1 MAKRTL
7 EDFYKESKRIREEV
21 LQQAELLK
29 GNPLRFVITN
39 EITMRVEI
47 TKTDLKTIVSKNV
60 GDDKFNAIKNALAKD
75 IPGYLKKATYLG
87 WRPIAE
93 GKHFES
99 AYFAY
104 FSRELGCRTIL
115 CMRRMADGDIYKP
128 YAIINNFFYVS
139 FTNGALTLWQHFLF
153 LLQRYELILKVPN
166 FLSSFCILSFVTIV
180 TKRAKICSLPRKK
193 YFPLGGA
200 N

>member
-1 MAKRTL
+1 MGKQTL
-7 EDFYKESKRIREEV
+7 EDYYKESKRLREEV

-29 GNPLRFVITN
+29 VYPLRFEVTN
-39 EITMRVEI
+39 GITMQVEI

-75 IPGYLKKATYLG
+75 IPGYLTKATYLG
-87 WRPIAE
+87 WRPVAE

-115 CMRRMADGDIYKP
+115 CMRRLADGDIYKP
-128 YAIINNFFYVS
+128 YAIINDHTFAAAES
-139 FTNGALTLWQHFLF
+139 
-153 LLQRYELILKVPN
+153 EL
-166 FLSSFCILSFVTIV
+166 
-180 TKRAKICSLPRKK
+180 KK
-193 YFPLGGA
+193 
-200 N
+200 